1 MFDFASASRNEG
13 NLPGLNDKGLVTYDR
28 KIKKD
33 AFYFYKS
40 AWAKSPVLH
49 ITSRRRCGK
58 KRFGYRCKGIFQLRN
73 IRLKV
78 NGQECGN
85 PIKRQNIYIWQG
97 VGLRKGENQIEVCGD
112 RDRHV
117 LSEKCNWILL

>member
-1 MFDFASASRNEG
+1 MSGDLSSGICLILPSASRNEG
-13 NLPGLNDKGLVTYDR
+13 NLPGRNDKGLVTYDR

-40 AWAKSPVLH
+40 AWVESPVLH
-49 ITSRRRCGK
+49 ITSKRDVARRDSVTDVKVYSNCE
-58 KRFGYRCKGIFQLRN
+58 N

-85 PIKRQNIYIWQG
+85 PIKRQNIYIWQAIG
-97 VGLRKGENQIEVCGD
+97 SKERRKPD
-112 RDRHV
+112 
-117 LSEKCNWILL
+117 